1 METILADTRLGD
13 LHSGVHKE
21 DDLRKVVQVNAQRG
35 VDFIKTRGTERAG
48 SRKLTKKTNISR
60 IQLKIIVDEANKYNI
75 PVMAHAHGDE
85 GGYAAV
91 KAGVKSIEHGTI

>member
-1 METILADTRLGD
+1 M
-13 LHSGVHKE
+13 
-21 DDLRKVVQVNAQRG
+21 NAKRG

-48 SRKLTKKTNISR
+48 LPQTDPRKQTYTES
-60 IQLKIIVDEANKYNI
+60 QLKIIVDEANKYKI

-91 KAGVKSIEHGTI
+91 KAGVKSIEHGTYLTPRTLKLMKKT